1 MKRSLSRSVFTA
13 MRPRAGRA
21 LARVRACCDPVRI
34 WVLCASGLAFSGQA
48 LAQVTAD
55 PDAVLNEVKDF
66 LGDAFDVGI
75 WILVGG
81 GYLVAGYMIIVGAYK
96 FFTDRDGGLAQF
108 LVGIAVALGMVI
120 IMTFF
125 VTTAETELGKL

>member
-1 MKRSLSRSVFTA
+1 MKRFLSSSAATA
-13 MRPRAGRA
+13 MRYRTSRA

-55 PDAVLNEVKDF
+55 PDDVLDDVKDF

-96 FFTDRDGGLAQF
+96 FFTDRDGGLGQF
-108 LVGIAVALGMVI
+108 LVGIAVALAMVI

-125 VTTAETELGKL
+125 VTTAETELQNL